1 MKQETIN
8 RLARE
13 KSPYLLQHAANPVD
27 WYPWGEE
34 AFQRAREEDKP
45 IFLSIG
51 YSTCHWC
58 HVMAR
63 ESFADQKIA
72 ELLNAGFINIKVDR
86 EERPDIDQM
95 YMAAAITLNGSGGW
109 PLSVFLTPKG
119 APFYVATYIPP
130 KSRGGQTGFPDVL
143 HAIQV
148 AWLDRREEL
157 EQSAS
162 GLIQALQKGA
172 SSARAGQGRQFARS
186 DVLSRAVVALARS
199 FDHRYGGFGR
209 APKFPR
215 PAVFS
220 LLFQSWFFEKNEQAL
235 EMGLATLRAM
245 ARGGIHDHLGGGFHR
260 YAVDGQWRI
269 PHFEKM
275 LYDQAQLADAYLAAG
290 QITGEK
296 QYAEVAQRVFQYVL
310 TRLHAPSGGFYAA
323 EDADSEDPYH
333 PGQHGEGACYLWTE
347 EDIVRAV
354 GVADAN
360 IFIYCYGVE
369 FDGNAL
375 ADSQQEFTGRNIL
388 YLKHRPEE
396 AAKQFNRDLPQI
408 GAALARAS
416 QKLIEKR
423 QQRKGPHRDEK
434 VLTAWN
440 GLMIKALV
448 KGSVVLQDSQLLDAA
463 RHAAVFLRTTLYN
476 PRSQTLYRRFCQG
489 ESGINGQLDDYAFL
503 VAGLLELYQMTQD
516 PQWLQWAMELT
527 ETQVDL
533 FWDEQGDGFFDSLP
547 DPLVAVRL
555 KNDYDGA
562 EPAANSLAAANLV
575 RLGRLTDN
583 SQWLDLAGRTIRS
596 FDEQLHQNP
605 QALPVLLAARQE
617 LLSAP
622 SLVVVAGRRDAEDT
636 KKILGIVQRSWC
648 PGRFLLL
655 ADGGENQEVLGK
667 MLPFVRTASMEDNQA
682 TAYFCR
688 DYTCQ
693 LPVVD
698 PEELAEMLAR
708 EIGS

>member
-1 MKQETIN
+1 MKQKITN
-8 RLARE
+8 RLVRE
-13 KSPYLLQHAANPVD
+13 KSPYLLQHAKNPVD

-95 YMAAAITLNGSGGW
+95 YMAAALTLNGSGGW
-109 PLSVFLTPKG
+109 PLSAFLTPKG
-119 APFYVATYIPP
+119 APFYVATYISPR
-130 KSRGGQTGFPDVL
+130 SRGGQTGFPDVL
-143 HAIQV
+143 HAIQA
-148 AWLDRREEL
+148 AWLDCREEL

-172 SSARAGQGRQFARS
+172 SAAGQGRQGIIRDDGLA
-186 DVLSRAVVALARS
+186 RAVVALAGS

-220 LLFQSWFFEKNEQAL
+220 LLFSSWFIEKNEQAL

-245 ARGGIHDHLGGGFHR
+245 AQGGIHDHLGGGFHR

-310 TRLHAPSGGFYAA
+310 TRLQAPSGGFYAA
-323 EDADSEDPYH
+323 EDADSEDPYS

-347 EDIVRAV
+347 EEIVRTV

-375 ADSQQEFTGRNIL
+375 IDPQQEFTGRNIL
-388 YLKHRPEE
+388 YLKHQPEE
-396 AAKQFNRDLPQI
+396 AAKQFNRDFPQI
-408 GAALARAS
+408 EAALTRAS
-416 QKLIEKR
+416 GKLVEKR
-423 QQRKGPHRDEK
+423 QRRNGPHRDEK
-434 VLTAWN
+434 ILTAWN
-440 GLMIKALV
+440 GLMIKALA
-448 KGSVVLQDSQLLDAA
+448 KGSVVLQDPPLLDAA
-463 RHAAVFLRTTLYN
+463 RRAAVFLRTTLYN
-476 PRSQTLYRRFCQG
+476 PKTRTLYRRFCKG
-489 ESGINGQLDDYAFL
+489 EGGIKGQLDDYAFL
-503 VAGLLELYQMTQD
+503 IAGLLELYQVVQE
-516 PQWLQWAMELT
+516 PKWLQWAMELT
-527 ETQVDL
+527 ETQIRL

-583 SQWLDLAGRTIRS
+583 SQWLDLADRTIKS

-605 QALPVLLAARQE
+605 QALPVLLAAQQE
-617 LLSAP
+617 LLAGP
-622 SLVVVAGRRDAEDT
+622 SLVVVAGRRGAEDT
-636 KKILGIVQRSWC
+636 KKMLDIVQRSWS
-648 PGRFLLL
+648 PARLLLL
-655 ADGGENQEVLGK
+655 ADGGENQEFLEK
-667 MLPFVRTASMEDNQA
+667 MLPFVRTASMVGKQA

>member
-1 MKQETIN
+1 MQHETTN

-34 AFQRAREEDKP
+34 AFQQAREEGKP

-95 YMAAAITLNGSGGW
+95 YMAAAMTLNSSGGW
-109 PLSVFLTPKG
+109 PLSIFLTHKG

-130 KSRGGQTGFPDVL
+130 RSRDGRTGFPDIL
-143 HAIQV
+143 HAIHT
-148 AWLDRREEL
+148 AWLNRREEL
-157 EQSAS
+157 EQSAL
-162 GLIQALQKGA
+162 GVIKALQKGA
-172 SSARAGQGRQFARS
+172 SSARVGQGRQPAQS
-186 DVLSRAVVALARS
+186 DALARAVVALADS
-199 FDHRYGGFGR
+199 FDQRYGGFGS

-220 LLFQSWFFEKNEQAL
+220 LLFQACFFEKSEQAL

-260 YAVDGQWRI
+260 YAVDRQWRI

-275 LYDQAQLADAYLAAG
+275 LYDQAQLADAYLVAG
-290 QITGEK
+290 QITGER
-296 QYAEVAQRVFQYVL
+296 QYAKVAQQILQYVL
-310 TRLHAPSGGFYAA
+310 TVHQAPAGGFYAA
-323 EDADSEDPYH
+323 EDADSEDPYS
-333 PGQHGEGACYLWTE
+333 PGRHGEGACYLWTE
-347 EDIVRAV
+347 EEIVQTV

-360 IFIYCYGVE
+360 IFTYCYGVE

-375 ADSQQEFTGRNIL
+375 ADPLHEFTGRNIL
-388 YLKHRPEE
+388 YLKHHPEE
-396 AAKQFNRDLPQI
+396 AAAQFNKDLSQI
-408 GAALARAS
+408 EAVLARAS
-416 QKLIEKR
+416 QKLVEKR
-423 QQRKGPHRDEK
+423 QQRNGPHRDEK
-434 VLTAWN
+434 ILTAWN
-440 GLMIKALV
+440 GLMIKALA
-448 KGSVVLQDSQLLDAA
+448 KASAVVQDPQLLDAA
-463 RHAAVFLRTTLYN
+463 QRAAVFLRTTLYN
-476 PRSQTLYRRFCQG
+476 RKNRTLCRRFCEG
-489 ESGINGQLDDYAFL
+489 ESGIKGQLDDYAFL
-503 VAGLLELYQMTQD
+503 VAGLFELYQVTQES
-516 PQWLQWAMELT
+516 QWLQWALELT
-527 ETQVDL
+527 ETQIRL

-583 SQWLDLAGRTIRS
+583 SQWLDLADRTIRS
-596 FDEQLHQNP
+596 FDEQLHHNP
-605 QALPVLLAARQE
+605 QALPVLLTAQQE

-636 KKILGIVQRSWC
+636 KKMLGIVQRSWS
-648 PGRFLLL
+648 PARLLLL
-655 ADGGENQEVLGK
+655 ADGGENQEFLGK
-667 MLPFVRTASMEDNQA
+667 LLPFVRTARMVGKQA
-682 TAYFCR
+682 TVYFCR

-693 LPVVD
+693 LPMTD
-698 PEELAEMLAR
+698 PEALEEMLGR
-708 EIGS
+708 ETEV

>member
-1 MKQETIN
+1 MKPETIN
-8 RLARE
+8 RLVRE

-72 ELLNAGFINIKVDR
+72 ELLNAGFINVKVDR

-95 YMAAAITLNGSGGW
+95 YMAAAMTLNGSGGW
-109 PLSVFLTPKG
+109 PLSVFLLPNG

-143 HAIQV
+143 DAIQV

-162 GLIQALQKGA
+162 GLIQTLQKGA
-172 SSARAGQGRQFARS
+172 SSARAGQGRQSARS

-260 YAVDGQWRI
+260 YAVDRQWRI

-310 TRLHAPSGGFYAA
+310 TVLQAPSGGFYAA
-323 EDADSEDPYH
+323 EDADSEDPYS
-333 PGQHGEGACYLWTE
+333 PGQHGEGACYLWIE
-347 EDIVRAV
+347 EEIVRTV
-354 GVADAN
+354 GVTDAN
-360 IFIYCYGVE
+360 IFTYCYGVE
-369 FDGNAL
+369 FNGNAL
-375 ADSQQEFTGRNIL
+375 ADPQQEFTGRNIL
-388 YLKHRPEE
+388 YLKHHPEE
-396 AAKQFNRDLPQI
+396 AVEQFNKDLPQI
-408 GAALARAS
+408 EAALARAS
-416 QKLIEKR
+416 RKLAEKR
-423 QQRKGPHRDEK
+423 QQRNSPHRDEK
-434 VLTAWN
+434 ILTAWN
-440 GLMIKALV
+440 GLMIKSLA
-448 KGSVVLQDSQLLDAA
+448 KGSAVLKNPQLLDAA
-463 RHAAVFLRTTLYN
+463 RYAAVFLRTTLYN
-476 PRSQTLYRRFCQG
+476 PKTRTLYRCFCKG
-489 ESGINGQLDDYAFL
+489 DSGIKGQLDDYAFL
-503 VAGLLELYQMTQD
+503 VAGLLELYQVTQE
-516 PQWLQWAMELT
+516 PQWLQWALELT

-575 RLGRLTDN
+575 QLGRLTDN
-583 SQWLDLAGRTIRS
+583 SQWLGLADRTIRS
-596 FDEQLHQNP
+596 FDEQLRRNP

-617 LLSAP
+617 FLAKP

-636 KKILGIVQRSWC
+636 KEMLGIVQRSRC
-648 PGRFLLL
+648 PGRLLLL
-655 ADGGENQEVLGK
+655 ADGGENQEFLGK
-667 MLPFVRTASMEDNQA
+667 MLPFVRTASMMDGQA

-693 LPVVD
+693 LPVKD
-698 PEELAEMLAR
+698 PGELEKILAR
-708 EIGS
+708 EGGA